1 MPAGKVEY
9 EDISILNNSE
19 SGGTSNEDFVMK
31 SEQQPLV
38 YLKLNNFLH
47 SLNIVAIF
55 IVSLEIIRNRWNAV
69 CGETRMHGVNWGKS

>member
-1 MPAGKVEY
+1 MNGTLEAVNVSDIPMPAGKVEY

-38 YLKLNNFLH
+38 YLKLNNFYTH
-47 SLNIVAIF
+47 F
-55 IVSLEIIRNRWNAV
+55 IWIPVRQ
-69 CGETRMHGVNWGKS
+69 KSHQNQ

>member
-38 YLKLNNFLH
+38 YFK
-47 SLNIVAIF
+47 
-55 IVSLEIIRNRWNAV
+55 NRWNAV
-69 CGETRMHGVNWGKS
+69 CGETRMHGVSWGKSWR

>member
-47 SLNIVAIF
+47 SLNMD
-55 IVSLEIIRNRWNAV
+55 S
-69 CGETRMHGVNWGKS
+69 GKTNKSPESIESR

>member
-38 YLKLNNFLH
+38 YL
-47 SLNIVAIF
+47 
-55 IVSLEIIRNRWNAV
+55 NRWNAV
-69 CGETRMHGVNWGKS
+69 CGETRMHGVSWGKSWR

>member
-47 SLNIVAIF
+47 SLN
-55 IVSLEIIRNRWNAV
+55 LEIIRNRWNAV